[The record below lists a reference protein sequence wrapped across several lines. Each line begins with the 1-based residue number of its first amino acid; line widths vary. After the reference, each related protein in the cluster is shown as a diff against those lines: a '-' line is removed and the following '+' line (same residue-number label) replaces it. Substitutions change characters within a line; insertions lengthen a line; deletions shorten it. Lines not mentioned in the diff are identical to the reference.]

1 MADQKAAK
9 TQLTDL
15 NSDIFTHLST
25 FLDFASLYILTT
37 TSTRI
42 RAKLTDQMMWR
53 TKLVNHWNDIGEEK
67 ETVSS
72 LIGSDFRDVIIKS
85 REALTLCGFLETLE
99 TVVILVDTEEL
110 SSDHHLLDD
119 LTWGD
124 SVLPSGS
131 LGSVRCFIVNVFDF
145 GISPLIRYLPLKM
158 PSLRGLYINQSASD
172 QSADGIIDILT
183 FLPLESGVE
192 ELQQISFNRNG
203 LCYNACQNGM
213 DDDRVF
219 GTVKKLFG
227 VQMNRAHELAR
238 SFPQLEHLTLR
249 KLYNSEQLKQH
260 TYCRI
265 PTLRSLR
272 VYHEEYNRDPHVF
285 ARLRKLITVCPN
297 IRALDLSNV
306 VTKRYPNSLSIS
318 ENTIG
323 KLIDTCPSLVI
334 LNISNAYEVTLASTE
349 LIIRRLGHLK
359 YLILPTG
366 HRMVRDL
373 NSAAAIEMIAQYGLN
388 MVSLLGVPKTDHISD
403 KVPKLEY
410 VYDSFRSEG
419 IVKLQSS
426 QSEGENAPTFGYAAS
441 PAEPIW
447 DTAEKFSEEWYSA
460 HGAEYFNLDSSIDHL
475 QMVDP
480 EVVIPDLAETQE
492 TMDMKASELRAHSRY
507 RFYDRYE
514 YTNYDDYL

>member
-9 TQLTDL
+9 TQFTDL

-25 FLDFASLYILTT
+25 FLDFASLYILTN

-72 LIGSDFRDVIIKS
+72 LRESDFRRVIIKS

-99 TVVILVDTEEL
+99 TMVIVVDTEEL
-110 SSDHHLLDD
+110 SALRLLCN
-119 LTWGD
+119 LSWGHFA
-124 SVLPSGS
+124 LPSGS
-131 LGSVRCFIVNVFDF
+131 FGSVRCVIVNVFDDL
-145 GISPLIRYLPLKM
+145 GISPFISHVVRRM

-172 QSADGIIDILT
+172 QSADGIIDILSL
-183 FLPLESGVE
+183 LPQGSGVE

-203 LCYNACQNGM
+203 VCYNACQNGM
-213 DDDRVF
+213 DDSRVYS
-219 GTVKKLFG
+219 TVKKLFG
-227 VQMNRAHELAR
+227 VQMNSVHELAR
-238 SFPQLEHLTLR
+238 RFPQLEHLTLR

-285 ARLRKLITVCPN
+285 ARLRKLIAVCPN
-297 IRALDLSNV
+297 IKALDLSNV
-306 VTKRYPNSLSIS
+306 VTKRYQKSLSIS

-323 KLIDTCPSLVI
+323 KLVDTCPSLVV

-373 NSAAAIEMIAQYGLN
+373 NSTAAIEMIAQYGLN

-403 KVPKLEY
+403 KLPKLEY
-410 VYDSFRSEG
+410 VSDSFRSEG

-447 DTAEKFSEEWYSA
+447 DTVEKFSEEWYNA

-507 RFYDRYE
+507 GPLLRP
-514 YTNYDDYL
+514 L